1 MMRVKTLLAVGMA
14 VTAISLGA
22 ALAAQAH
29 GPGANTANQTYG
41 WHHGWHMGPMM
52 GPGMGQGQM
61 GPGMGQGMMGP
72 GMRQDR
78 MGSGMMGPGMRQDQ
92 MGRGM
97 MQPLRED
104 LTAKDVKHM
113 MEHRLA
119 WSGNPNVKVGK
130 VEEQDDDTII
140 AEIVTQEGS
149 LVERMKV
156 DRHTGM
162 MQPMR

>member
-14 VTAISLGA
+14 VTAISLSA
-22 ALAAQAH
+22 ALPAQAH
-29 GPGANTANQTYG
+29 GPGANAGDQTYG
-41 WHHGWHMGPMM
+41 WHHGWHMGP
-52 GPGMGQGQM
+52 GMH
-61 GPGMGQGMMGP
+61 
-72 GMRQDR
+72 QDH
-78 MGSGMMGPGMRQDQ
+78 MGPGMRQDQ

-119 WSGNPNVKVGK
+119 WRGNPNVKVGK

>member
-14 VTAISLGA
+14 VTAIGLGA
-22 ALAAQAH
+22 ALPAQAH
-29 GPGANTANQTYG
+29 GPGANAANQTYG
-41 WHHGWHMGPMM
+41 WHQGWHMGPMM
-52 GPGMGQGQM
+52 GSGMGQ
-61 GPGMGQGMMGP
+61 
-72 GMRQDR
+72 
-78 MGSGMMGPGMRQDQ
+78 GMRQDQ
-92 MGRGM
+92 MGPDM

-119 WSGNPNVKVGK
+119 WRGNPNVKVGK

-149 LVERMKV
+149 FVERMKV